1 MFSLETCKIFKNN
14 YFVELLRTAAS
25 DVSERDDSQSDDESY
40 NESIYRG
47 SRLQMFFKLGV
58 LKKFRKFYRKTPVLE
73 FLSLRPAALLK
84 TDSST
89 GISI

>member
-25 DVSERDDSQSDDESY
+25 DVSERDDSQNDDESY

-58 LKKFRKFYRKTPVLE
+58 LKNFANF
-73 FLSLRPAALLK
+73 
-84 TDSST
+84 T
-89 GISI
+89 GKHLC